1 VTGVAVRA
9 RIGPY
14 LRLAKLDVP
23 DYYIGIAVVWSLLGA
38 AERTE
43 ASTLA
48 LLLVFVL
55 GEVGVLVAMVA
66 LDDLTGY
73 LDGSDRTNYGPD
85 APARRL
91 ARKPLVA
98 GTVTAAAARRFAA
111 VTAAAG
117 AALWVAA
124 VLMAPRPA
132 GWAVAVTAVTYV
144 VALQY
149 SWGARLS
156 YHGGQE
162 LFIAGLGW
170 ALLLAPYGLAGGHVD
185 AFVVVQALLFGLGP
199 LLFGV
204 YSNTNDVAG
213 DRAVHR
219 PTVAALTT
227 ARGNAVF
234 VGALS
239 AAEGALIGGVVA
251 VGAAPWWFLA
261 AMLPTVALRAVQ
273 HDLGFRRGDILRARK
288 LGMWVHRL
296 TVVVLV
302 IVNLAGAGAGGV
314 GAR

>member
-1 VTGVAVRA
+1 VTGVAARA
-9 RIGPY
+9 RVGPY

-23 DYYIGIAVVWSLLGA
+23 DYYLGIAVVWSLLGA
-38 AERTE
+38 AERTDP
-43 ASTLA
+43 ATLA

-55 GEVGVLVAMVA
+55 GEVGVLAAMVA

-98 GTVTAAAARRFAA
+98 GALTPAAAGRFAA
-111 VTAAAG
+111 ATAAAG
-117 AALWVAA
+117 AALWAAA

-132 GWAVAVTAVTYV
+132 GWAVALTAVTFV

-170 ALLLAPYGLAGGHVD
+170 ALLLAPYGLAGGGVD
-185 AFVVVQALLFGLGP
+185 GFVVVQALLFGLGP

-213 DRAVHR
+213 DRAVNR
-219 PTVAALTT
+219 PTVAATT
-227 ARGNAVF
+227 SARGNTLF

-239 AAEGALIGGVVA
+239 LAEAALVAGVVA
-251 VGAAPWWFLA
+251 AGAAPWWFLPVMTPA
-261 AMLPTVALRAVQ
+261 VALRAVQ
-273 HDLGFRRGDILRARK
+273 YDLGFRRGDILRARK

-296 TVVVLV
+296 TVVLLV
-302 IVNLAGAGAGGV
+302 VVNLAGAGGAGV